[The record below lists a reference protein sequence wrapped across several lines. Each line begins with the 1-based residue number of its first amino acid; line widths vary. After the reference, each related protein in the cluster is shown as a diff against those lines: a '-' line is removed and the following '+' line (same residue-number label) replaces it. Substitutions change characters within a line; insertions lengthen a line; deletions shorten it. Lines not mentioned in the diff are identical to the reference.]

1 MRAVVLAYCSLGNP
15 KPWISIQAGAK
26 LEILYDLTNMG
37 SHGWFMFAKLVD
49 NYWLQLSVV
58 FWQIYWTSWW
68 ELWVINQITTGGH
81 PPSIYVFVSF
91 FFTWKTQTC
100 LNKNFNML
108 SMADIAASST
118 RYNVLPCQRLMH
130 VEFIARQVHTRGIAN
145 L

>member
-49 NYWLQLSVV
+49 NYWLQSSVV
-58 FWQIYWTSWW
+58 FWQIYRTSRW

-81 PPSIYVFVSF
+81 PPSIYVFFKYFSRGKLKHVW
-91 FFTWKTQTC
+91 TKT
-100 LNKNFNML
+100 FNML
-108 SMADIAASST
+108 SMADTDASST